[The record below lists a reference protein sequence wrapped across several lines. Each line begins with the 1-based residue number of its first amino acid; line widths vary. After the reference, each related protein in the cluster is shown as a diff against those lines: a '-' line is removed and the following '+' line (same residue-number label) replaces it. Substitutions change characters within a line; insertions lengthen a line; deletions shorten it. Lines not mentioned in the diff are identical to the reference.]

1 VFPILH
7 IVSLAYSAADLER
20 LLLNICHEATEL
32 RRELATVAGDLR
44 ADEMRRIAGTLD
56 SIEARS
62 TALLLA
68 MPSPLPVN

>member
-1 VFPILH
+1 MS
-7 IVSLAYSAADLER
+7 VSYSTADLER

-32 RRELATVAGDLR
+32 RRELASFAGDLR

-68 MPSPLPVN
+68 MPGPVPVN